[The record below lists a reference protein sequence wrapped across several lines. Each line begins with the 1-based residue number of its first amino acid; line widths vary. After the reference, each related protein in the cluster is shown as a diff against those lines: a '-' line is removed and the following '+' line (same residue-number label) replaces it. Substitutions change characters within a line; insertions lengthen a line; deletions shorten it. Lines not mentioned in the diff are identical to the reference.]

1 MLEQREACLL
11 LILPPFLLP
20 RAHTFVP
27 FSLFFLPFS
36 FRSHEEEANE
46 KRKKRFAR
54 EHDIE
59 ESRGRAVSPMVQ
71 GLGDLSIAM
80 KRGGKK
86 KFGNLGYAV
95 DEPEPMFDPVSTVEP
110 SQVLLQSSR

>member
-1 MLEQREACLL
+1 
-11 LILPPFLLP
+11 
-20 RAHTFVP
+20 
-27 FSLFFLPFS
+27 
-36 FRSHEEEANE
+36 
-46 KRKKRFAR
+46 
-54 EHDIE
+54 
-59 ESRGRAVSPMVQ
+59 MVQ